1 MEFTTQQLC
10 AIYSLATMMI
20 MSATYDANNDKP
32 AKPNNEQKYKLRDA
46 VIGLFNRL
54 NDDIFEKWKA
64 FDKDSTYSI
73 VKSMNNEQK
82 SLVSTLIKSIMMMTE
97 PMLSDYEAKINCVI
111 HNECEMPDLHPDEIA
126 KVQGLYP
133 NIKWDSWQ
141 Y

>member
-32 AKPNNEQKYKLRDA
+32 AKPNNEQKCKLRDA

-64 FDKDSTYSI
+64 
-73 VKSMNNEQK
+73 
-82 SLVSTLIKSIMMMTE
+82 LIKTVRIR
-97 PMLSDYEAKINCVI
+97 L
-111 HNECEMPDLHPDEIA
+111 
-126 KVQGLYP
+126 
-133 NIKWDSWQ
+133 
-141 Y
+141 